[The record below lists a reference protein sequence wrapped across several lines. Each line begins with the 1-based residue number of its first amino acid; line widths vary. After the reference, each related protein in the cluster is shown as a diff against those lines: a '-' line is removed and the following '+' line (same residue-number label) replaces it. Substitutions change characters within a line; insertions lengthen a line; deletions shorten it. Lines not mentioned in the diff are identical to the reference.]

1 MRKVLYFVIA
11 AAFCMRICPLH
22 ADPLRFDSM
31 TRGQREITLLMG
43 YGENHKIPDA
53 TKDRFSFDTVKLRYG
68 IFTSPRTQL
77 AANLSYGDLQG
88 SSSDN
93 SALWTTGSY
102 RRYFLVRGQSAL
114 GYDFSIG
121 IMHFKDSIAQQG
133 TRTNF
138 TEQLGL
144 TFQHSTSSNSA
155 FTIEYVFSHT
165 SNAGIKL
172 PNLGVNASMIALGY
186 SWFR

>member
-1 MRKVLYFVIA
+1 MCRFLCCIVIVY
-11 AAFCMRICPLH
+11 CVWVCPLH

-31 TRGQREITLLMG
+31 TRGQREISLLVG
-43 YGENHKIPDA
+43 YGENHKIPEA
-53 TKDRFSFDTVKLRYG
+53 TKDHFSFDTIKLRYG
-68 IFTSPRTQL
+68 LFTSPRTQL
-77 AANLSYGDLQG
+77 AINLGYGDLDG
-88 SSSDN
+88 SSDN

-102 RRYFLVRGQSAL
+102 RKYFMARGRTAL
-114 GYDFSIG
+114 AYDFNIG
-121 IMHFKDSIAQQG
+121 IMRFSDHISELG

-144 TFQHSTSSNSA
+144 VFQRSTGPCSA
-155 FTIEYVFSHT
+155 LTIEYVFSHT

-172 PNLGVNASMIALGY
+172 PNLGVNASIVALGY

>member
-1 MRKVLYFVIA
+1 MHRVLCLSIIAFFV
-11 AAFCMRICPLH
+11 CICPTH

-31 TRGQREITLLMG
+31 TRGQREISLLMG
-43 YGENHKIPDA
+43 YGENHKIPEA
-53 TKDRFSFDTVKLRYG
+53 TKDRFSFDTIKLRYG
-68 IFTSPRTQL
+68 VFTSPRTQL
-77 AANLSYGDLQG
+77 AVNLGYGNMEGDD
-88 SSSDN
+88 DN

-102 RRYFLVRGQSAL
+102 RRYFLVRGQTAL
-114 GYDFSIG
+114 AYDFNIG
-121 IMHFKDSIAQQG
+121 ILHFGDHISEQG

-144 TFQHSTSSNSA
+144 VLQHSTETSSA
-155 FTIEYVFSHT
+155 YTIEYVFSHT

-172 PNLGVNASMIALGY
+172 PNLGVNASIVALGY

>member
-1 MRKVLYFVIA
+1 MA
-11 AAFCMRICPLH
+11 
-22 ADPLRFDSM
+22 
-31 TRGQREITLLMG
+31 RGRHEITLLMG

-68 IFTSPRTQL
+68 VFTSPRTQL
-77 AANLSYGDLQG
+77 AVNLGYGDLQG
-88 SSSDN
+88 DSSDN

-102 RRYFLVRGQSAL
+102 RRYFLARGQTAL
-114 GYDFSIG
+114 AYDFNIG
-121 IMHFKDSIAQQG
+121 IMRFEDHISELG

-144 TFQHSTSSNSA
+144 VYQHSTGTNSA

-172 PNLGVNASMIALGY
+172 PNLGVNASIVALGY